1 VSESLVLEIVTPTGV
16 ALRAD
21 AREVTAPG
29 LGGEFG
35 VLPGHLP
42 MLVAL
47 RTGLVRFAGPEGDQ
61 EVAVAHGFCE
71 VASGKV
77 IVLAENFR
85 RRDDV
90 DVLSVRSRL
99 KDVDAE
105 IDGWTGELDDPKR
118 RALIEEEQWLATQ
131 LELVGDPPPPTIRED
146 TRFLDDPEEE
156 LAPEEAASAEEAS
169 TDDEADSAH

>member
-1 VSESLVLEIVTPTGV
+1 
-16 ALRAD
+16 
-21 AREVTAPG
+21 
-29 LGGEFG
+29 
-35 VLPGHLP
+35 
-42 MLVAL
+42 
-47 RTGLVRFAGPEGDQ
+47 
-61 EVAVAHGFCE
+61 VAHGFCE

-105 IDGWTGELDDPKR
+105 IDGWTGEIDDPKR

-146 TRFLDDPEEE
+146 TRFLDDGDEDASVPEEG
-156 LAPEEAASAEEAS
+156 AAAEEAPS
-169 TDDEADSAH
+169 DDEGEADH